1 MMRLCTGTQ
10 VWLACRPVDMR
21 KGFNGLAAQVKK
33 VLSDDP
39 FSGHVFVFRGKSGG
53 YMKALY
59 WDETGLCLFAKRLEK
74 GRFVWP
80 PVIDERT
87 RLTAG
92 QLELL
97 IEGMDWRRTV
107 PMELEYRPALA

>member
-1 MMRLCTGTQ
+1 ML
-10 VWLACRPVDMR
+10 P
-21 KGFNGLAAQVKK
+21 
-33 VLSDDP
+33 DDP
-39 FSGHVFVFRGKSGG
+39 YLSHVFVFRGKRGD
-53 YMKALY
+53 YMKVLY

-74 GRFVWP
+74 GRFVWQ

-107 PMELEYRPALA
+107 AIELEYRPSLA